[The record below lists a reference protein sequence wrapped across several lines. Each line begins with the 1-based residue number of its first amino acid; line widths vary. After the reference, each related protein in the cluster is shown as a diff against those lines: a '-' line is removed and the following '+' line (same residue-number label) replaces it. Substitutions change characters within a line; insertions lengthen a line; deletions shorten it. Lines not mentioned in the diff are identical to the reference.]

1 MEALSRIENAVKD
14 IVKRITLI
22 ENQLDEIFEGG
33 EEE

>member
-22 ENQLDEIFEGG
+22 ENQLDEIFDGD
-33 EEE
+33 EE